1 MVDSNQGRYPG
12 EVDEYAYEGKPLQ
25 LKLCYQQLKN
35 LIKRP
40 AASYGQ
46 GDAEKPNYMKM
57 TFAMSRSVAPNSKI
71 LQLSSMVGSLKHLT
85 KKESSTKE
93 LNAQSSS
100 DITLLKQLK
109 NQGSEFSMKP
119 TQLLNEGVKK
129 KSKRE
134 EAIDSK
140 IEKLLITYKKKDEIA
155 AKKASNLDADKAL
168 GKRNLLE
175 KFGFSDDEDAV
186 V

>member
-1 MVDSNQGRYPG
+1 
-12 EVDEYAYEGKPLQ
+12 
-25 LKLCYQQLKN
+25 
-35 LIKRP
+35 
-40 AASYGQ
+40 
-46 GDAEKPNYMKM
+46 MKM
-57 TFAMSRSVAPNSKI
+57 TFAMSRSCAPNSKI
-71 LQLSSMVGSLKHLT
+71 LQLSSMVGSLKHLA
-85 KKESSTKE
+85 KKESSKNE

-109 NQGSEFSMKP
+109 NQGHQSELSVKP
-119 TQLLNEGVKK
+119 NQLLNEGTKK

-134 EAIDSK
+134 EEIDKK

-155 AKKASNLDADKAL
+155 AQKASNLNAEKAL

-175 KFGFSDDEDAV
+175 KFGFSDDEDTV

>member
-1 MVDSNQGRYPG
+1 M
-12 EVDEYAYEGKPLQ
+12 
-25 LKLCYQQLKN
+25 KN

-134 EAIDSK
+134 EAIDNK

>member
-1 MVDSNQGRYPG
+1 MYD
-12 EVDEYAYEGKPLQ
+12 GKPMQ
-25 LKLCYQQLKN
+25 LKFCYQQLKN
-35 LIKRP
+35 CIKRP
-40 AASYGQ
+40 ANSVGHTQ
-46 GDAEKPNYMKM
+46 EKPNYMKM

-71 LQLSSMVGSLKHLT
+71 LQLSSMVGSLKHLA

-129 KSKRE
+129 KS
-134 EAIDSK
+134 
-140 IEKLLITYKKKDEIA
+140 
-155 AKKASNLDADKAL
+155 NDKVFEPIL
-168 GKRNLLE
+168 KGRKP
-175 KFGFSDDEDAV
+175 STSV
-186 V
+186 VRQRRQSTN